1 MPLDLQLQKFW
12 ILMRLD
18 EKTPDESNLKLRKRV
33 EEQIEEDRMN
43 KENLNSVTGKGKS
56 DFYLGFLLFIGRG
69 T

>member
-18 EKTPDESNLKLRKRV
+18 EKTPEESNLKLRKRV
-33 EEQIEEDRMN
+33 EEQVEEDRMN

-56 DFYLGFLLFIGRG
+56 EGSCCL
-69 T
+69 